1 MPFLAVAAIVS
12 LSAAGMALQLTASA
26 HTPHPGLGFH
36 IAADTNGDSIEDC
49 GTGPGQIQKCFVLN
63 DTTFTLN
70 IYLDSIGDLPTYE
83 GLDFFVQYVGIA
95 SEDNPSASAWPDCDV
110 PNIPGA
116 QGAGTVEWGC
126 ETTGPG
132 STYTGL
138 VATSDFTCAE
148 DASVTLVHG
157 DSDTFV
163 SHPIGT
169 PHAEGDGTTDSMEV
183 NCVNELPPTPTSTTP
198 ATPTS
203 PPTNTPTSPPPT
215 ATPTVPGQ
223 NMGGVAEILP
233 FQNGTSGGPANVL
246 GLIALLAI
254 GLASAGTGLLYL
266 TRR

>member
-1 MPFLAVAAIVS
+1 
-12 LSAAGMALQLTASA
+12 
-26 HTPHPGLGFH
+26 
-36 IAADTNGDSIEDC
+36 
-49 GTGPGQIQKCFVLN
+49 
-63 DTTFTLN
+63 
-70 IYLDSIGDLPTYE
+70 
-83 GLDFFVQYVGIA
+83 
-95 SEDNPSASAWPDCDV
+95 
-110 PNIPGA
+110 
-116 QGAGTVEWGC
+116 
-126 ETTGPG
+126 
-132 STYTGL
+132 
-138 VATSDFTCAE
+138 
-148 DASVTLVHG
+148 
-157 DSDTFV
+157 
-163 SHPIGT
+163 
-169 PHAEGDGTTDSMEV
+169 MEV